1 MPKRDNSFEVVHFS
15 RAPRQVVFDVLA
27 DYAGYKKFTKLTISE
42 VEVPGDPAPN
52 GVGAVRRLGAPGYSV
67 REKILAYDPPNS
79 MSYTIVAGVP
89 VEGYRADVTLED
101 SVSGG
106 TRITWVGHFDSAR
119 YGLAPVLRSG
129 FKFVVGDLAR
139 AAAREAERRTS
150 A

>member
-1 MPKRDNSFEVVHFS
+1 MPERDNSFEVVHFS

-79 MSYTIVAGVP
+79 MGYTIVAGVP